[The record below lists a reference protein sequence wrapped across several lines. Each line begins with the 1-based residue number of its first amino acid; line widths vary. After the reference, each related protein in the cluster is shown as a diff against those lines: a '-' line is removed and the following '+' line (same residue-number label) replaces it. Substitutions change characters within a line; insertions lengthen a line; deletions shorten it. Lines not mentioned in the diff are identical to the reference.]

1 MGDEG
6 GLLALTAVEARIAD
20 AAFACMFPAD
30 EFGAG
35 AAEIGVTLYLDR
47 ALAGAYR
54 EHLQTYRAGLAQ
66 LDRASRRRFG
76 VEFTELGPENR
87 SSILA
92 GLERGELTGWIVP
105 AQIPFFDLLRAH
117 LQEGLF
123 SDPAYGGNRD
133 KLGWQFLGHPG
144 IWLSNS
150 AEENLA
156 SEPVTKGGHVQS
168 LADVG
173 EDVQRLSEEPEV
185 LGFDPHRGAAAPA
198 EGVDVIIVG
207 VGGVGGFIA
216 PVLAK
221 AGLKVI
227 GLEAGPWWRLA
238 DFRPDELTSTYYCRA
253 EMGPKFKSET
263 PRWRRNRDE
272 PTQELTFSLGRMMNG
287 VGGSVIHYGGWLRR
301 FPAQSL
307 RLRSH
312 ALERWGTGIIPEGST
327 VVDWPVTYEELRP
340 YYGEIERIAGVAGD
354 CDNIFLSQDEPYPL
368 PATRPF
374 RMGELFKQAAREMGL
389 HPHAAPVTM
398 TTRAYNGYPE
408 MSYCAWNNGFGSWTG
423 DKWHPALTCV
433 REALATGNFDL
444 RTGCRVTRMVTDSD
458 GWARGVEYLDAL
470 GRPRV
475 QLAPTVILAAYV
487 FENVRLLFLSG
498 SDHHP
503 DGVGNSTGQLGK
515 HFMTKMFPH
524 VDGFFPDVVFNRH
537 TGPAAQA
544 VVLDDFLD
552 VSFDCGAEGFLGGS
566 TLGAENQFLPIQ
578 ISRETLP
585 TDVPRWGKGY
595 KDHIRQWQHWAVV
608 RMQPEALPY
617 EENFLDLDPHHRDRS
632 GLGMPVI
639 RVTYDLHENEHR
651 IAEFMEAKCDEI
663 LRRMGAS
670 KTWRGPRFTGAGSS
684 HDLGGCRMGDDP
696 AGSVVDRDLRVHDT
710 PGLYVFSGAV
720 FPTCPGVNPTMTLW
734 ALCLRAARGLID
746 RLRAGDEA

>member
-1 MGDEG
+1 MNDDGA
-6 GLLALTAVEARIAD
+6 LISLTAGEARIAD
-20 AAFACMFPAD
+20 AAFECMFPAD
-30 EFGAG
+30 ENGAG
-35 AAEIGVTLYLDR
+35 AAEIGVTRYLDR
-47 ALAGAYR
+47 ALGGAYR
-54 EHLQTYRAGLAQ
+54 EHLQTYRTGLAQ
-66 LDRASRRRFG
+66 LDDASRRRSG
-76 VEFTELGPENR
+76 VEFAALGPKDR
-87 SSILA
+87 ASILA
-92 GLERGELTGWIVP
+92 GLERGDLPDWVTP
-105 AQIPFFDLLRAH
+105 AQNEFFVLMRAH

-123 SDPAYGGNRD
+123 SDPAHGGNQD
-133 KLGWQFLGHPG
+133 KLGWRFLGHPG

-150 AEENLA
+150 SEENLA
-156 SEPVTKGGHVQS
+156 SEPVTKDGRIQS
-168 LADVG
+168 LADVAANLQG
-173 EDVQRLSEEPEV
+173 LSEEREV
-185 LGFDPHRGAAAPA
+185 LGFDPQRGAAEPA
-198 EGVDVIIVG
+198 EDADVVIVG

-221 AGLKVI
+221 AGLKVV

-238 DFRPDELTSTYYCRA
+238 DFRPDELSSTYYCRA
-253 EMGPKFKSET
+253 EMGPKFTSET
-263 PRWRRNRDE
+263 PRWRRNQHE

-287 VGGSVIHYGGWLRR
+287 VGGSIIHYGGWLRR

-307 RLRSH
+307 LLRSH
-312 ALERWGTGIIPEGST
+312 ALERWGPGIIPQGST
-327 VVDWPVTYEELRP
+327 VVDWPISYEELRP
-340 YYGEIERIAGVAGD
+340 AYGEIERIAGVAGD
-354 CDNIFLSQDEPYPL
+354 CDNVFLSQDEPYPL

-374 RMGELFKQAAREMGL
+374 RMGEMFKRAARELGL
-389 HPHAAPVTM
+389 HPHAAPVSM
-398 TTRAYNGYPE
+398 TTQAYNGYPE
-408 MSYCAWNNGFGSWTG
+408 MTYCAWNNGFGSWTG

-444 RTGCRVTRMVTDSD
+444 RTNCRVTRIVTDGD
-458 GWARGVEYLDAL
+458 GRARGVEYLDAL
-470 GRPRV
+470 GQPRV

-487 FENVRLLFLSG
+487 FESVRLLFLSE
-498 SDHHP
+498 SDRHP
-503 DGVGNSTGQLGK
+503 GGIGNSTGQLGK

-524 VDGFFPDVVFNRH
+524 VDGSIPDVIFNRH

-552 VSFDCGAEGFLGGS
+552 VSFDCGSRGFLGGS

-585 TDVPRWGKGY
+585 PDVPRWGKAY

-617 EENFLDLDPHHRDRS
+617 EENFLDIDPHFRDRS

-639 RVTYDLHENEHR
+639 RVTYDLHDNEHR
-651 IAEFMEAKCDEI
+651 IAEFMEGKCEEI

-696 AGSVVDRDLRVHDT
+696 AESVVDRDLRVHDA

-734 ALCLRAARGLID
+734 AVCLRAARGLIE
-746 RLRAGDEA
+746 RLQAGDEP